1 MEQTIPIENM
11 LNGEDP
17 TPERSE
23 VGLVNRESNEDV
35 PAGSTRSV
43 LSKALVNIFNNHLEM
58 NLKKTT

>member
-17 TPERSE
+17 APERSE

-43 LSKALVNIFNNHLEM
+43 PSKALVNIFNNHLEM